1 MNISQVG
8 KMFVDALKN
17 HKVELKEN
25 DDGRLESLNSE
36 DNVTDYLR
44 EKFAD
49 KITFLPKGHNR
60 DFGDITVVI
69 DGIEYP
75 INVKMVGEGSS
86 YNAGGPKLFNYVLFN
101 KSTGTWKAI
110 VKNIKDK
117 QPTTIENEY
126 YYLVVYKRTNKTP
139 QFFGLCEVADES
151 IITNPANPI
160 QFKYNLKA
168 KKRTDKEKCS
178 FMLKLLKDVLHKK
191 AEPYMMLQGLS

>member
-1 MNISQVG
+1 MNINQVG

-69 DGIEYP
+69 DEVEYP
-75 INVKMVGEGSS
+75 INVKMVGAGNS
-86 YNAGGPKLFNYVLFN
+86 YNAGGPKLFNYLLFG
-101 KSTGTWKAI
+101 KTTGQWKPI
-110 VKNIKDK
+110 VKDIIDK

-126 YYLVVYKRTNKTP
+126 YYLVVYKRTDKIP

-151 IITNPANPI
+151 ITTNPANPI
-160 QFKYNLKA
+160 QFKYDLKTT
-168 KKRTDKEKCS
+168 KRSDKEKCS
-178 FMLKLLKDVLHKK
+178 FVLKLFKDVLRKK
-191 AEPYMMLQGLS
+191 AEPYVMLQDLS